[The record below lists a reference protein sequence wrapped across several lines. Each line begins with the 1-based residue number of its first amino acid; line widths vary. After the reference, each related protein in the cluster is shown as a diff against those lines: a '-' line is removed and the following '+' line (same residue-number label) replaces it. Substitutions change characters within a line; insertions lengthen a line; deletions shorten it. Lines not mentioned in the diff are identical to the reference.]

1 MLMKALW
8 SLFWSVCQLRRGPD
22 DMPYSL
28 ELLLLVLV
36 LDIALGM
43 GTQWLAQPE
52 LLQAG
57 TGMVL
62 LGMAMDALVLWALVH
77 FKQVQLRYVQSLTAI
92 YGADFMMGLFILPLM
107 LASLMLPKVPWAP
120 VLYFAQMLLVGWSL
134 GIRAFIY
141 HRTLA
146 IGVIQANMLSL
157 TLFLLNIF
165 IIAKLFPELLSAPA
179 AH

>member
-1 MLMKALW
+1 MKALW
-8 SLFWSVCQLRRGPD
+8 TLFWSVCQLRRGPE

-36 LDIALGM
+36 LDMMLGV
-43 GTQWLAQPE
+43 GTQWLADPG

-57 TGMVL
+57 AAMVAI
-62 LGMAMDALVLWALVH
+62 GTAMDALVLWALVH

-92 YGADFMMGLFILPLM
+92 YGADFMMGLFCLPLVAAA
-107 LASLMLPKVPWAP
+107 LYLPKSPWLS
-120 VLYFAQMLLVGWSL
+120 VLVFAQMLLVGWSL
-134 GIRAFIY
+134 GIRAFVY

-157 TLFLLNIF
+157 TLMLLNIF
-165 IIAKLFPELLSAPA
+165 ITVKLFPELMPAPA